1 MNELVQRLKEKFPDF
16 DPQKVMKKRKNKY
29 TEEDI
34 DYQAFDEIEVDSHKL
49 VEAIN
54 ILTGSEIE
62 LNPELKRR
70 ILQLE
75 QRMDNIGKEQNEV
88 TFIVRQFTKEDG
100 DYNIKRIQDQI

>member
-1 MNELVQRLKEKFPDF
+1 
-16 DPQKVMKKRKNKY
+16 MKKRKNKY

-34 DYQAFDEIEVDSHKL
+34 DFNAFDEMDLDSNKL

-75 QRMDNIGKEQNEV
+75 
-88 TFIVRQFTKEDG
+88 
-100 DYNIKRIQDQI
+100 